1 MIIEN
6 EKFNK
11 KKLYAHYIE
20 NEIEIEGLEEEYEK
34 DSKNILFSNLSLN
47 IKEKLNNILNYY
59 HRSNTKLN
67 INPYYSPYIKNM
79 YCGVTETG
87 KSTLINEYNGEKI
100 AYSSAKNF
108 LKLKIKCYLKIDYI
122 LY

>member
-1 MIIEN
+1 M
-6 EKFNK
+6 
-11 KKLYAHYIE
+11 YAHYIE
-20 NEIEIEGLEEEYEK
+20 NESEIEGLEERYEI

-59 HRSNTKLN
+59 HRRNTQVN
-67 INPYYSPYIKNM
+67 INPYYSPYIKI
-79 YCGVTETG
+79 TG

-108 LKLKIKCYLKIDYI
+108 LKLKIKSYLKIDYI